1 MKERSILMKK
11 VFALCVCVG
20 LLLSSTLVYAQSN
33 KIGFV
38 DLQRIL
44 RESKRAIKEQD
55 AFNKK
60 KDAMDK
66 EVIKK
71 EEELKALKQSF
82 EKKITSGMLS
92 EQARRDMEQEYQQKV
107 RDYEYFKRDKG
118 IEAQKLYQ
126 EMTIKVL
133 KSINMVVNKLG
144 EEGNYT
150 LILEASS
157 VAYASEGLDITD
169 QVIKAF
175 DAAKE

>member
-1 MKERSILMKK
+1 MKK
-11 VFALCVCVG
+11 VFLLFVCVG
-20 LLLSSTLVYAQSN
+20 LLLSSSVAYAQTT

-44 RESKRAIKEQD
+44 RESKRALKEQD
-55 AFNKK
+55 AFNKQ
-60 KDAMDK
+60 KDVMDK

-71 EEELKALKQSF
+71 EEELRALKESF

-92 EQARRDMEQEYQQKV
+92 EQARRDMEKEYQQKV
-107 RDYEYFKRDKG
+107 RDYEYLKRDKG

-133 KSINMVVNKLG
+133 KSINTVVNKLG

-150 LILEASS
+150 LIVEASA
-157 VAYASEGLDITD
+157 VAYAPDALDITD

>member
-1 MKERSILMKK
+1 MKK
-11 VFALCVCVG
+11 VFALFVCVG
-20 LLLSSTLVYAQSN
+20 LLLSSTLVYAQST

-60 KDAMDK
+60 KDAMNR
-66 EVIKK
+66 EVTKK
-71 EEELKALKQSF
+71 EEELKALKESF

-107 RDYEYFKRDKG
+107 RDYEYFKRDQG
-118 IEAQKLYQ
+118 IEAQKIYQ
-126 EMTIKVL
+126 EMTIRIL
-133 KSINMVVNKLG
+133 KSINTIVNKLG
-144 EEGNYT
+144 EERNYT
-150 LILEASS
+150 LIVEASA
-157 VAYASEGLDITD
+157 VAYAPDALDITD

>member
-1 MKERSILMKK
+1 MKK
-11 VFALCVCVG
+11 AFLLFVCVG
-20 LLLSSTLVYAQSN
+20 LLLSSSFAYAQTT

-38 DLQRIL
+38 DLQRVL
-44 RESKRAIKEQD
+44 RESKRALKEHD
-55 AFNKK
+55 AFSKQ

-71 EEELKALKQSF
+71 EEELRALKESF

-92 EQARRDMEQEYQQKV
+92 EQARRDMEKEYQQKV

-133 KSINMVVNKLG
+133 KSINIVVNKLG
-144 EEGNYT
+144 EEENYT
-150 LILEASS
+150 LIVEASAI
-157 VAYASEGLDITD
+157 AYAQDALDITD